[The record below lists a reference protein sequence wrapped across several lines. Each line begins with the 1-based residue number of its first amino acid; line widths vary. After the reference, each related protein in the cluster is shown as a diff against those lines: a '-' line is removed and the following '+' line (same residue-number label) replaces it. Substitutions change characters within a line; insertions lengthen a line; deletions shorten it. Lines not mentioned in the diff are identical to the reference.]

1 MDQKQDI
8 TILNMILFHRETA
21 IIQYSLD
28 LGLFATL
35 SNLLYELFRANSDFL
50 TDFENIS
57 HKIIAS
63 SEFLF
68 SLSQIDS
75 Y

>member
-1 MDQKQDI
+1 MNQKQDI

-57 HKIIAS
+57 HKFLHPIQWAS
-63 SEFLF
+63 V
-68 SLSQIDS
+68 LSQIDS